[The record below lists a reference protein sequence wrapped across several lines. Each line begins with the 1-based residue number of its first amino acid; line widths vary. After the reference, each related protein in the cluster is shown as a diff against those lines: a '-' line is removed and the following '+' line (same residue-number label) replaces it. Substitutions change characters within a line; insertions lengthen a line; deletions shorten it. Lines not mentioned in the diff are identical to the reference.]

1 MKREKIFSV
10 IIATVITVLINGC
23 SFASAAFDQKTLISH
38 AEPFSFP
45 VKFYLKELSAEPYSY
60 YVQGKA
66 NDILIAKKNLK
77 KIRDAFVK
85 YHPELFTDS
94 PVEGLEVEIRI
105 KAKSPEVTNSVISFF
120 NALLSLASC
129 TIIPLMGNSSQ
140 IWHIEMRIE
149 NLKNSANIKV
159 LQRQNLGLFGS
170 AFLLPDL
177 PNHCFKA
184 DYTSNPWEPK
194 EDKLRNIVQVF
205 VNELYTFPPNDIQ
218 ELYLKKKVKRTEL
231 LD

>member
-10 IIATVITVLINGC
+10 IIATVITILINGC
-23 SFASAAFDQKTLISH
+23 SFASAAFDQKTLTSD

-45 VKFYLKELSAEPYSY
+45 VKFYLKELSAEPYKSY
-60 YVQGKA
+60 AQAKA
-66 NDILIAKKNLK
+66 TNILITKRNLK
-77 KIRDAFVK
+77 KLRDAFAK

-94 PVEGLEVEIRI
+94 PAEGLEVEIRI
-105 KAKSPEVTNSVISFF
+105 KADSPENTTVLSSGL

-129 TIIPLMGNSSQ
+129 MIIPIMTNSTQ
-140 IWHIEMRIE
+140 TWHIEMRIE
-149 NLKNSANIKV
+149 NLKNSADIKI
-159 LQRQNLGLFGS
+159 LQRQNVGFFGS
-170 AFLLPDL
+170 ALLLPDL

-184 DYTSNPWEPK
+184 ETAITWEPK

>member
-1 MKREKIFSV
+1 MKRKKVFSV
-10 IIATVITVLINGC
+10 IIATLITVLINGC
-23 SFASAAFDQKTLISH
+23 SVATAAFDQNSLASD

-45 VKFYLKELSAEPYSY
+45 VKFYLKEISADPYKQYAQATST
-60 YVQGKA
+60 
-66 NDILIAKKNLK
+66 NILITKKNLK